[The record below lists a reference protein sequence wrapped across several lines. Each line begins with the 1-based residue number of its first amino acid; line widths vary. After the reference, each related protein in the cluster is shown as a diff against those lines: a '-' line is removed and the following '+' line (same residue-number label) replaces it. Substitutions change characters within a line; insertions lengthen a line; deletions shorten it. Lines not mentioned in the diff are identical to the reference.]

1 MAATHGKFGA
11 LYKWDS
17 TSENL
22 AAEACTVVAN
32 DAQITDAAKRLLNP
46 NCTDLLFTPTNAVS
60 LLKIDLLI
68 GKAYFDGAPGVTTC
82 AGTGAYIDQTTD
94 LIKTAY
100 LFNWTLD
107 VVLQAAE
114 KTEFQAD
121 WKAFDPGL
129 AEASGSIEGYLV
141 GSNWWD
147 DVEDLVDGTQ
157 KAAWLLRL
165 FSYDPDDDMTGDH
178 YDMWAVLSGF
188 GINVPVGELVKETI
202 TFQVTGG
209 INFTANV

>member
-11 LYKWDS
+11 LYKWDG
-17 TSENL
+17 TGNNL
-22 AAEACTVVAN
+22 AAEACTVVGN
-32 DAQITDAAKRLLNP
+32 TAQITDTAKRLLNP
-46 NCTDLLFTPTNAVS
+46 NCTDLVFTPTNAVAE
-60 LLKIDLLI
+60 LKIDLLI
-68 GKAYFDGAPGVTTC
+68 GMVYYDGAPGVTTV
-82 AGTGAYIDQTTD
+82 AGTTAYIDQATE

-107 VVLQAAE
+107 VSLQAAE
-114 KTEFQAD
+114 RTEFQAD
-121 WKAFDPGL
+121 WKTFDPGL

-157 KAAWLLRL
+157 GAAWLLRL
-165 FSYDPDDDMTGDH
+165 FSWDKDDDMTGDH
-178 YDMWAVLSGF
+178 YDMWAILSGF
-188 GINVPVGELVKETI
+188 GVNVPVGELVKETI

-209 INFTANV
+209 INFTADV